1 MEIKRETKLERDPA
15 VSLGGVTS
23 SWAPGAFAE
32 PRKRDEVES
41 SEARGG
47 GRPHAASTQ
56 RSGKRSQCGET
67 EASVGCSASPEP
79 AVREVAGHS
88 SGLAHL

>member
-1 MEIKRETKLERDPA
+1 MEIKRATKLERL
-15 VSLGGVTS
+15 SLGGVTS

-32 PRKRDEVES
+32 PRKRDDLES

-47 GRPHAASTQ
+47 GRPHAASMQ
-56 RSGKRSQCGET
+56 RSSKRSQCRET
-67 EASVGCSASPEP
+67 EASLGCSAPPEP

-88 SGLAHL
+88 SGLVHL